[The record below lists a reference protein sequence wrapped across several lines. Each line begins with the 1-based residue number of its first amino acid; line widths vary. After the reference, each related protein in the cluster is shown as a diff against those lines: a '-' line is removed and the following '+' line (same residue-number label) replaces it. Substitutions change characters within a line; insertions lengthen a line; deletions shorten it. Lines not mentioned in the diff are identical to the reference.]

1 MISRVQGTIL
11 TREGSR
17 VEVETQ
23 SGVVYEIEVPLTV
36 LQRLPDAGEMV
47 ELRTVQ
53 IVTESSVAL
62 YGFLSLHERSLFQ
75 RLLTANGVGPKLAL
89 SMMST
94 YSAERLAR
102 ALIDKDTAA
111 LVQIP
116 GIGKKTAEKLAL
128 ELSDRV
134 SDLAFITPAERTGA
148 GVAQEAV
155 QALIALGFT
164 FGDADLAV
172 RAALKAGTPKTAEE
186 LIRRALA
193 G

>member
-1 MISRVQGTIL
+1 MISRVQGTLL

-23 SGVVYEIEVPLTV
+23 GGVAYEVEVPLTV
-36 LQRLPDAGEMV
+36 LQRLPDVGDLL

-62 YGFLSLHERSLFQ
+62 YGFMSVHERSLFQ
-75 RLLTANGVGPKLAL
+75 RLLTASGVGPKLAL

-111 LVQIP
+111 LVQVP
-116 GIGKKTAEKLAL
+116 GIGKKTAERLAL

-134 SDLAFITPAERTGA
+134 ADLAFITPAERTGA

>member
-1 MISRVQGTIL
+1 MISRVQGTLL
-11 TREGSR
+11 TRDTGR
-17 VEVETQ
+17 VEVETRG
-23 SGVVYEIEVPLTV
+23 GVVYEVEVPLTV
-36 LQRLPDAGEMV
+36 LQRLPAAGELI

-62 YGFLSLHERSLFQ
+62 YGFLSVHERSLFL
-75 RLLTANGVGPKLAL
+75 RLLTASGVGPKLAL

-102 ALIDKDTAA
+102 ALIDKEIAA
-111 LVQIP
+111 LVQVP
-116 GIGKKTAEKLAL
+116 GIGRKTAEKLAV

-134 SDLAFITPAERTGA
+134 ADLAFLTPSEPSGSH
-148 GVAQEAV
+148 VAQEAV
-155 QALIALGFT
+155 QALISLGYT
-164 FGDADLAV
+164 FGDADKAV
-172 RAALKAGTPKTAEE
+172 RAALDGGTPQSAEE

>member
-1 MISRVQGTIL
+1 MISRVQGVLL
-11 TREGSR
+11 TREATR
-17 VEVETQ
+17 VEVETKG
-23 SGVVYEIEVPLTV
+23 GVVYEVELPLTV
-36 LQRLPDAGEMV
+36 LQRLPSAGEPI

-62 YGFLSLHERSLFQ
+62 YGFSSVHERSLFQ
-75 RLLTANGVGPKLAL
+75 RLLTASGVGPKLAL

-102 ALIDKDTAA
+102 ALIDKEIAA
-111 LVQIP
+111 LVQVP
-116 GIGKKTAEKLAL
+116 GIGKKTAERLAV

-134 SDLAFITPAERTGA
+134 ADLAFLTPSERTGDPL
-148 GVAQEAV
+148 AQEAV
-155 QALIALGFT
+155 QALIVLGFT
-164 FGDADLAV
+164 FGDADKAV
-172 RAALKAGTPKTAEE
+172 RAALKAGPPENAEE

>member
-1 MISRVQGTIL
+1 MISRVQGIIL
-11 TREGSR
+11 TREGSK
-17 VEVETQ
+17 VEVETKG
-23 SGVVYEIEVPLTV
+23 GVVYEVEVPLTV
-36 LQRLPDAGEMV
+36 LQRLPDTGDII

-62 YGFLSLHERSLFQ
+62 YGFLSVHERALFQ
-75 RLLTANGVGPKLAL
+75 RLLTASGVGPKLAL

-102 ALIDKDTAA
+102 ALIDKDHAA
-111 LVQIP
+111 LQQVP
-116 GIGKKTAEKLAL
+116 GIGRKTAERLAL

-134 SDLAFITPAERTGA
+134 ADLAFITPAERSGV

-155 QALIALGFT
+155 RALITLGYT
-164 FGDADLAV
+164 FGDADRAV
-172 RAALKAGTPKTAEE
+172 RTALEAGTPKSAEE